1 MKTKNVV
8 ISLIFPVLTLIAN
21 LWTLL
26 FGFNMKIVFIVLF
39 AAFIFGGIPL
49 MMTLCGVDTSEYVI
63 EKFIF
68 IIVHTILWTA
78 IGFWLIRY
86 FDNVVLFV
94 CIYTVVFL
102 ALSAVYFG
110 IRTRN
115 VHQTAV
121 LTLSNP
127 AIVFQM
133 LTVLTIIALSFDSI
147 QIPG

>member
-1 MKTKNVV
+1 MKTKSIVV
-8 ISLIFPVLTLIAN
+8 SLIFPVLTLIAN

-26 FGFNMKIVFIVLF
+26 FGFNMKMVFIVLF
-39 AAFIFGGIPL
+39 AAFIFGGIPI
-49 MMTLCGVDTSEYVI
+49 MITFCGVDTSEYVI

-68 IIVHTILWTA
+68 IIVHTILWA
-78 IGFWLIRY
+78 AVGFWLIRY
-86 FDNVVLFV
+86 FDNAVLFV
-94 CIYTVVFL
+94 CVYTVVFF

-133 LTVLTIIALSFDSI
+133 LTVFTIIALSFDSI
-147 QIPG
+147 EIPG

>member
-1 MKTKNVV
+1 MKRKNVV
-8 ISLIFPVLTLIAN
+8 VSLIFPVLTLIAN
-21 LWTLL
+21 LWLLL
-26 FGFNMKIVFIVLF
+26 FGLPAKIVFIVLF

-68 IIVHTILWTA
+68 IIVYTILWA
-78 IGFWLIRY
+78 AVGFWLIRY
-86 FDNVVLFV
+86 FDNAVLFV
-94 CIYTVVFL
+94 CVYTVVFF

-127 AIVFQM
+127 ATVFQM

>member
-21 LWTLL
+21 LWLLL
-26 FGFNMKIVFIVLF
+26 FGLPAKIVFIVLF
-39 AAFIFGGIPL
+39 AAFIFGAIPI
-49 MMTLCGVDTSEYVI
+49 MMTLCGVDTSEYVV

-68 IIVHTILWTA
+68 IIVCTILWA
-78 IGFWLIRY
+78 AVGLWLIRY

-94 CIYTVVFL
+94 CIYTFVFF

-110 IRTRN
+110 MRTRN
-115 VHQTAV
+115 VQQTAV
-121 LTLSNP
+121 LVLSNP

-147 QIPG
+147 EIPG

>member
-1 MKTKNVV
+1 MKRKNVV

-21 LWTLL
+21 LWLLL
-26 FGFNMKIVFIVLF
+26 FGFHVKMVFIILF
-39 AAFIFGGIPL
+39 AAFIFGGIPI

-68 IIVHTILWTA
+68 IIVYTILWA
-78 IGFWLIRY
+78 AVGLWLIRY
-86 FDNVVLFV
+86 FDNAVLFV
-94 CIYTVVFL
+94 CIYTVVFF

-115 VHQTAV
+115 AHQTAV

-127 AIVFQM
+127 ATVFQM
-133 LTVLTIIALSFDSI
+133 LTVLTIIALSFDNI